1 MVTLFFINWFPVFY
15 FFNKKPH
22 LYKLLLI
29 IKTNNNHIVIFV
41 ESFIMNTF
49 EIKYQ
54 GDLRTTATH
63 LDSGSEIS
71 TDAPKDN
78 HGLGET
84 FSPTDIVCS
93 ALASCILTIMAI
105 AVEKNNIDIKGTTA
119 MVKKTMGNNPRRIAK
134 IQIDIIFPKEYDS
147 KTKTI
152 LERAAHNCP
161 VHHTLSENV
170 EKNISFSYLS

>member
-1 MVTLFFINWFPVFY
+1 MV
-15 FFNKKPH
+15 NK
-22 LYKLLLI
+22 
-29 IKTNNNHIVIFV
+29 
-41 ESFIMNTF
+41 F

-54 GDLRTTATH
+54 GNLRTIATH

-78 HGLGET
+78 HGLGQT
-84 FSPTDIVCS
+84 FSPTDMVCS

-105 AVEKNNIDIKGTTA
+105 AVEKNNVDIKGTKA

-134 IQIDIIFPKEYDS
+134 IEIDIVFPKEYDS

-152 LERAAHNCP
+152 LEKAAYNCP
-161 VHHTLSENV
+161 VHHTLSETV
-170 EKNISFSYLS
+170 EKNISFTYRS

>member
-1 MVTLFFINWFPVFY
+1 
-15 FFNKKPH
+15 
-22 LYKLLLI
+22 
-29 IKTNNNHIVIFV
+29 
-41 ESFIMNTF
+41 MNTF

-54 GDLRTTATH
+54 GNLRTIATH

-84 FSPTDIVCS
+84 FSPTDMVCS

-105 AVEKNNIDIKGTTA
+105 AVEKNDIDIKDTIA
-119 MVKKTMGNNPRRIAK
+119 IVKKTMGNNPRRITK
-134 IQIDIIFPKEYDS
+134 IEIDLTFPKDYDS
-147 KTKTI
+147 KTKII

-161 VHHTLSENV
+161 VHQTLSETV
-170 EKNISFSYLS
+170 EKNISFKYLS

>member
-1 MVTLFFINWFPVFY
+1 
-15 FFNKKPH
+15 
-22 LYKLLLI
+22 
-29 IKTNNNHIVIFV
+29 
-41 ESFIMNTF
+41 MNTL

-84 FSPTDIVCS
+84 FSPTDMVCS

-105 AVEKNNIDIKGTTA
+105 AVEKNDVDIKNTKA
-119 MVKKTMGNNPRRIAK
+119 IVKKTMGNNPRRIVK
-134 IQIDIIFPKEYDS
+134 IKINLIFPKEYDS
-147 KTKTI
+147 KTRTI
-152 LERAAHNCP
+152 LERAANNCP
-161 VHHTLSENV
+161 VHHSLSEKV
-170 EKNISFSYLS
+170 EKDILFTYIN

>member
-1 MVTLFFINWFPVFY
+1 M
-15 FFNKKPH
+15 
-22 LYKLLLI
+22 
-29 IKTNNNHIVIFV
+29 
-41 ESFIMNTF
+41 MNTF

-78 HGLGET
+78 HGLGQT
-84 FSPTDIVCS
+84 FSPTDMVCS

-105 AVEKNNIDIKGTTA
+105 AVEKKNVDIKGTTA

-134 IQIDIIFPKEYDS
+134 IEIDIVFPKGYDS

-152 LERAAHNCP
+152 LERAAYNCP
-161 VHHTLSENV
+161 VHQTLSETV
-170 EKNISFSYLS
+170 EKNISFTYIS

>member
-1 MVTLFFINWFPVFY
+1 
-15 FFNKKPH
+15 
-22 LYKLLLI
+22 
-29 IKTNNNHIVIFV
+29 
-41 ESFIMNTF
+41 MNTF

-54 GDLRTTATH
+54 GNLRTTATH
-63 LDSGSEIS
+63 LDSGSEIT

-78 HGLGET
+78 NGLGKT
-84 FSPTDIVCS
+84 FSPTDMVCS

-105 AVEKNNIDIKGTTA
+105 AVEKNNVDIKDATA

-134 IQIDIIFPKEYDS
+134 IQIDIIFPKDYDS

-152 LERAAHNCP
+152 LERAAYNCP
-161 VHHTLSENV
+161 VHYTLSETV

>member
-1 MVTLFFINWFPVFY
+1 MN
-15 FFNKKPH
+15 
-22 LYKLLLI
+22 
-29 IKTNNNHIVIFV
+29 IFK
-41 ESFIMNTF
+41 
-49 EIKYQ
+49 IKYL

-63 LDSGSEIS
+63 LESGSEIS

-84 FSPTDIVCS
+84 FSPTDMVCS

-105 AVEKNNIDIKGTTA
+105 SVEKNDVDIKDTTA
-119 MVKKTMGNNPRRIAK
+119 IVEKTMGNNPRRIIK
-134 IQIDIIFPKEYDS
+134 IKIDLIFPKEYDS

-161 VHHTLSENV
+161 VHHTLSKRV
-170 EKNISFSYLS
+170 EKNISFTYLS

>member
-1 MVTLFFINWFPVFY
+1 
-15 FFNKKPH
+15 
-22 LYKLLLI
+22 
-29 IKTNNNHIVIFV
+29 
-41 ESFIMNTF
+41 MNTF
-49 EIKYQ
+49 EIKYL

-84 FSPTDIVCS
+84 FSPTDMVCS

-105 AVEKNNIDIKGTTA
+105 ALEKNNIDIKYTKA
-119 MVKKTMGNNPRRIAK
+119 IVKKTMGNNPRRIVK
-134 IQIDIIFPKEYDS
+134 IEIDLIFPKEYNS

-152 LERAAHNCP
+152 LERAANNCP
-161 VHHTLSENV
+161 VYHSLSERV
-170 EKNISFSYLS
+170 EKDITFTYLN